1 MMFSL
6 FSATGWR
13 FWVAMLCI
21 VGAVHLRARDR
32 KSEPLKPGEWEVLF
46 SRKTHQ
52 FRGYK
57 LYDFPKRSWKVEK
70 GELKSLAG
78 APQIDLVSLAMYQD
92 FELELEWR
100 IAPGGDAGVLY
111 RVMEDE
117 GPTWHSGLEYQ
128 LLDDAAHPDGQQFKR
143 TSGSLFDV
151 AGTRASGTTK
161 PAGGYNVS
169 IIKVAGSQV
178 EHWLNGEKVLQY
190 DLESPQLKDLVSKS
204 KFKNL
209 PRFGREKEGHIC
221 LQHMGD
227 EVAFRSIRVRRIV
240 PPDTSAP
247 VIAR

>member
-1 MMFSL
+1 ME
-6 FSATGWR
+6 WR
-13 FWVAMLCI
+13 FWVAVLSL
-21 VGAVHLRARDR
+21 VGAMQSPARSP

-46 SRKTHQ
+46 SRKAHQ

-57 LYDFPKRSWKVEK
+57 LYDFPKRSWKIEK
-70 GELKSLAG
+70 GELKSIAG

-100 IAPGGDAGVLY
+100 VAPGGDSGVLY

-128 LLDDAAHPDGQQFKR
+128 LLDDAGHPDGQQFNR
-143 TSGSLFDV
+143 TAGSLYDV
-151 AGTRASGTTK
+151 AGARATRNLK
-161 PAGGYNVS
+161 PAGAYNIS
-169 IIKVAGSQV
+169 IIKVSGSQV
-178 EHWLNGEKVLQY
+178 EHWLNGEQILHF
-190 DLESPQLKDLVSKS
+190 DLESPQLRELVAKS

-240 PPDTSAP
+240 PPDASAP
-247 VIAR
+247 VLAR

>member
-1 MMFSL
+1 MYTFG
-6 FSATGWR
+6 SATGWR
-13 FWVAMLCI
+13 FWVAL
-21 VGAVHLRARDR
+21 VSLLGAMHSPARDR

-46 SRKTHQ
+46 SRKSHQ

-78 APQIDLVSLAMYQD
+78 APQVDLVSLAMYQD

-100 IAPGGDAGVLY
+100 VAAGGDGGVLY

-128 LLDDAAHPDGQQFKR
+128 LLDDAAHPDGKQFNR
-143 TSGSLFDV
+143 TSGSLYDV
-151 AGTRASGTTK
+151 AGAKASAAVK
-161 PAGGYNVS
+161 PSGGYNVS
-169 IIKVAGSQV
+169 IIKVVGSKV
-178 EHWLNGEKVLQY
+178 EHWLNGEQVLQF
-190 DLESPQLKDLVSKS
+190 DLESPQFKSMTGQS

-221 LQHMGD
+221 LQHMGN
-227 EVAFRSIRVRRIV
+227 EVAFRSIRIRRVV
-240 PPDTSAP
+240 PLDASAP
-247 VIAR
+247 AIAR